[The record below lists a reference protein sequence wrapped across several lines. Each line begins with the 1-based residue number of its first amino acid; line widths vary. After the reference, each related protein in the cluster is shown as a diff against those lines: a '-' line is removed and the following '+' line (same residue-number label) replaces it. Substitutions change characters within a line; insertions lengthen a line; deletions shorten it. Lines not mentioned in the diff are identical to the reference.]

1 MSDDTRV
8 HGVDFGD
15 LANDLEA
22 ASYPMEKEAV
32 VDQFGDRELEFT
44 GEETTVRETLAPMGE
59 TTFDSADE
67 VEQSLLSM
75 VDDDAVG
82 REEYSDRGSGTTP
95 DDDTDA
101 SL

>member
-1 MSDDTRV
+1 MSDETRA

-15 LANDLEA
+15 LATDLEA

-44 GEETTVRETLAPMGE
+44 GDETTVRETLAPMGA
-59 TTFDSADE
+59 TTFDSAAE

-82 REEYSDRGSGTTP
+82 REDYADRGSGTTP
-95 DDDTDA
+95 DDADA